1 MSLFDGTTV
10 LVTVDLRSCIG
21 IREID
26 QFMACKEHIQ
36 AAKSQ
41 QNADGGLTFT
51 KGEQLNAECSESAP
65 CLPHVLRGLVILAD
79 FQRADRQL
87 SRPRQ
92 LHVSE
97 RKHALE
103 RAMSKA
109 QDRLYRT
116 ADQFKG
122 YPTEKQ
128 DSRNRNQVDI
138 PLHVAPQSGRRFNFG
153 FVFGSSLPLA
163 TSPFNQP

>member
-10 LVTVDLRSCIG
+10 LVAVDLRSRIG

-26 QFMACKEHIQ
+26 QFMACKERIQ
-36 AAKSQ
+36 AAQSQ
-41 QNADGGLTFT
+41 QNADGGFTFT

-65 CLPHVLRGLVILAD
+65 CLSNVLRGLVILAD
-79 FQRADRQL
+79 FERGDRQF

-97 RKHALE
+97 GKHALE
-103 RAMSKA
+103 RAVSKA

-128 DSRNRNQVDI
+128 APAHRHRRGSSR
-138 PLHVAPQSGRRFNFG
+138 GRR
-153 FVFGSSLPLA
+153 P
-163 TSPFNQP
+163 T

>member
-1 MSLFDGTTV
+1 MSLFDGTTM
-10 LVTVDLRSCIG
+10 LVAVDLRSRIG

-79 FQRADRQL
+79 FQGGDRQL

-97 RKHALE
+97 GKHALE

-109 QDRLYRT
+109 QDRSYRS

-122 YPTEKQ
+122 YPAQKKH
-128 DSRNRNQVDI
+128 SKNRNQVDI
-138 PLHVAPQSGRRFNFG
+138 PLHVASQSSRRFNFG

-163 TSPFNQP
+163 TSPINQP